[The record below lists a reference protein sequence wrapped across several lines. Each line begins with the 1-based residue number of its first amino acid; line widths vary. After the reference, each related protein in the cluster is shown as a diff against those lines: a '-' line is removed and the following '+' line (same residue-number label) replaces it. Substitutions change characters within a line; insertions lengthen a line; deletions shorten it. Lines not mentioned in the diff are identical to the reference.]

1 MGSLYRQFVCGCV
14 CPNREPEEEDEP
26 PVEGDDNLPFG

>member
-1 MGSLYRQFVCGCV
+1 MHSSYGEFTCGCV
-14 CPNREPEEEDEP
+14 CPNRDPEDADEP

>member
-1 MGSLYRQFVCGCV
+1 MGSSCGLLTCGCV
-14 CPNREPEEEDEP
+14 WPNRDPEDGDEP